1 MPGEKTK
8 LAAIHVAPIEKDPSV
23 VKIECETSEVRE
35 TGRGKNSV
43 SEVIHR
49 TSMRMRNMSLDTRQI
64 KFQAAANEIRDQ
76 IHDIN
81 LRRRLLLTPTSVT
94 VMYMDAVMMLLLM
107 FTATVTPFEV
117 CFMEANGFDTLFLI
131 NRLVDVGFI
140 LDMVLHFFTAYQD
153 EDGNIVD
160 DHTEI
165 VSHYLKT
172 WFTFDAVTAV
182 LPIPFEFI
190 GAATGDTTGG
200 KIKVLRAARI
210 IRIIKILR
218 IFRASRILQRWESRV
233 GCSYSLINLVE
244 NMVLLTM
251 LTHWGSCFWYLAAS
265 LQSEGENL
273 NWIQRLK
280 LEDAA
285 VSEVYVRSLYNS
297 VSIMYGG
304 TNAGRFEPSTTAEFI
319 MAIYLCICGATSY
332 AYAISGM
339 LSYVANKDKATKS
352 FHAMVD
358 SMNMFL
364 SDQRMPKEIKERMR
378 LFFQQAQPVIRA
390 QYYNEP
396 LRACSTQLRMDIVS
410 EMHHHWFQHVKF
422 FNVGIPGGERKDFM
436 MAISFALQMRLYA
449 KGERV
454 IHEGELCD
462 QLYVILKGLC
472 ALLGR
477 VLTYGTVLGEDM
489 VLCLHHRE
497 WRRHYTAVAL
507 CFAQLYMLN
516 HDDFKNLLER
526 EDLPVTRIV
535 VRKHALR
542 LCFCR
547 TMVAVAS
554 SKELQG
560 QVIELLDEH
569 RQLNPVT
576 AVETT
581 RKLSVLTSQHIF
593 DYEQREHKSVERAY
607 RPLNTVGEQNDAPVE
622 AGAATVEEQ
631 LHAMEG
637 RMEKRMNKQMDAIQ
651 AMLTAQHV
659 ERMEALPPRK

>member
-1 MPGEKTK
+1 MPGGKTK
-8 LAAIHVAPIEKDPSV
+8 LASIAPIEKDLRV
-23 VKIECETSEVRE
+23 EKIECDNLSYSDQSEVPR
-35 TGRGKNSV
+35 RA
-43 SEVIHR
+43 IQ
-49 TSMRMRNMSLDTRQI
+49 MSLGARQI
-64 KFQAAANEIRDQ
+64 KFQVAANEIRDQ
-76 IHDIN
+76 IHVIN
-81 LRRRLLLTPTSVT
+81 LRRRLLLTPTSAT
-94 VMYMDAVMMLLLM
+94 VMYMDATMMILLM

-117 CFMEANGFDTLFLI
+117 CFMEANGFDALFLI

-153 EDGNIVD
+153 KDGNIVD

-218 IFRASRILQRWESRV
+218 IFRASRILQRWESRI
-233 GCSYSLINLVE
+233 GFSYSLLNLLE

-265 LQSEGENL
+265 LQSDPENL

-280 LEDAA
+280 LDDAS

-304 TNAGRFEPSTTAEFI
+304 TNAGRFEPSTTAEFV

-339 LSYVANKDKATKS
+339 LSYVANKDRATKS

-364 SDQRMPKEIKERMR
+364 ADQRMPMEIKERAR

-396 LRACSTQLRMDIVS
+396 LRACSSQLRMDIVT
-410 EMHHHWFQHVKF
+410 EMHHHWFQQVKF
-422 FNVGIPGGERKDFM
+422 FNVGLPDGEKKDFM
-436 MAISFALQMRLYA
+436 MAIAFALQMRLYA

-454 IHEGELCD
+454 VHEGELCD

-477 VLTYGTVLGEDM
+477 VLTCGTGTILLYYPPWHCTNILSSHVGQCLGRTWCCACTTESGAGTTPRSRYASRSST
-489 VLCLHHRE
+489 CSTTTISRIC
-497 WRRHYTAVAL
+497 WSGRT
-507 CFAQLYMLN
+507 CQS
-516 HDDFKNLLER
+516 
-526 EDLPVTRIV
+526 PV
-535 VRKHALR
+535 
-542 LCFCR
+542 
-547 TMVAVAS
+547 
-554 SKELQG
+554 
-560 QVIELLDEH
+560 
-569 RQLNPVT
+569 
-576 AVETT
+576 
-581 RKLSVLTSQHIF
+581 
-593 DYEQREHKSVERAY
+593 
-607 RPLNTVGEQNDAPVE
+607 
-622 AGAATVEEQ
+622 
-631 LHAMEG
+631 
-637 RMEKRMNKQMDAIQ
+637 
-651 AMLTAQHV
+651 
-659 ERMEALPPRK
+659 